1 MQDESFDEQACL
13 RQIAAGDE
21 NAARELLR
29 HFHPFVLKLVRSHLP
44 RRLSEEDLTQ
54 MIFIR
59 IFQNLDKY
67 SGKVPLQHWIS
78 RVAVNTCLNELRAE
92 KRRPEWRLADFDEG
106 TAAAI
111 ERLARTETD
120 FASPDDE
127 RVAKEL
133 LDQLLDQLSPEDR
146 LLVTLLHLEERSVQ
160 EIHLLTGWS
169 RAAIRVRAF
178 RARAKMKKM
187 LGQIDTTIPVFIR

>member
-1 MQDESFDEQACL
+1 MPDESFDEQACL
-13 RQIAAGDE
+13 RRIAEGDE

-29 HFHPFVLKLVRSHLP
+29 HFHSFVARLVRSHLP
-44 RRLSEEDLTQ
+44 RRMSEEDLTQ
-54 MIFIR
+54 MIFIK
-59 IFQNLDKY
+59 IFQNLDRY
-67 SGKVPLQHWIS
+67 AGKVPLEHWIS

-92 KRRPEWRLADFDEG
+92 KRRPEWRLSDFDEE
-106 TAAAI
+106 ASAAI
-111 ERLARTETD
+111 ERLARTEID

-127 RVAKEL
+127 RAAKKL
-133 LDQLLDQLSPEDR
+133 LDRMLAQLSPEDR

-178 RARAKMKKM
+178 RARTKMKKM
-187 LGQIDTTIPVFIR
+187 LGKTETIIPAFA

>member
-1 MQDESFDEQACL
+1 MPDEKFDEPDCL
-13 RQIAAGDE
+13 RRLANGDE

-29 HFHPFVLKLVRSHLP
+29 HFHPFVLKLVRAHLP

-67 SGKVPLQHWIS
+67 SGNEPLQHWIS

-111 ERLARTETD
+111 ERLARTESET
-120 FASPDDE
+120 ATPDDAQM
-127 RVAKEL
+127 AKDL
-133 LDQLLDQLSPEDR
+133 LTRLLGQLSPDDR
-146 LLVTLLHLEERSVQ
+146 LLVTWLHLEERSIQ
-160 EIHLLTGWS
+160 EIHSLTGWS
-169 RAAIRVRAF
+169 RAAIKVRAF
-178 RARAKMKKM
+178 RARAKLKKM
-187 LGQIDTTIPVFIR
+187 LGQSATLEIAFAA

>member
-1 MQDESFDEQACL
+1 MPDEKFDEPDCL
-13 RQIAAGDE
+13 RRLANGDE

-29 HFHPFVLKLVRSHLP
+29 HFHPFVLKLVRAHLP

-67 SGKVPLQHWIS
+67 SGNVPLQHWIS

-111 ERLARTETD
+111 ELLARTESETATPD
-120 FASPDDE
+120 DAQMAKDLLARLLGHLSPD
-127 RVAKEL
+127 
-133 LDQLLDQLSPEDR
+133 DR
-146 LLVTLLHLEERSVQ
+146 LLVTWLHLEERSIQ
-160 EIHLLTGWS
+160 EIHSLTGWS
-169 RAAIRVRAF
+169 RAAIKVRAF
-178 RARAKMKKM
+178 RARAKLKKM
-187 LGQIDTTIPVFIR
+187 LGQSATLEIAFAA